1 MKVQMKPQVRE
12 AKQVDKMS
20 VQHLYGGE
28 TIRAL
33 PGDWLIT
40 DGGVLVDVL
49 SSAAF
54 EEKYEPFQFAE
65 EPQAPE
71 PTKLPE
77 GEDES
82 QKLPPSI
89 FSADIAAQI
98 AEQAGDKIPPEPTE
112 NDYDRAAEKVKTS
125 QEIADI
131 LTGKAPVPPAE
142 PGE

>member
-49 SSAAF
+49 SSPAL
-54 EEKYEPFQFAE
+54 EEKYEPYQ
-65 EPQAPE
+65 
-71 PTKLPE
+71 L
-77 GEDES
+77 GED
-82 QKLPPSI
+82 
-89 FSADIAAQI
+89 
-98 AEQAGDKIPPEPTE
+98 AEQPDEPEE
-112 NDYDRAAEKVKTS
+112 
-125 QEIADI
+125 
-131 LTGKAPVPPAE
+131 
-142 PGE
+142 